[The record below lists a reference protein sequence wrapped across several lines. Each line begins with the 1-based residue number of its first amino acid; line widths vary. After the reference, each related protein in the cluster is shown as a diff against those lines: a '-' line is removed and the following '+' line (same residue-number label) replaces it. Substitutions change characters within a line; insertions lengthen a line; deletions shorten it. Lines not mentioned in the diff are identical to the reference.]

1 LPDEQEDGMNFDDID
16 PAIRRTYLAD
26 EVREMNVQALNAGLD
41 RLPDH
46 LTISGTFSSGHS
58 LTVYLDPPPEAGAC
72 LAERLRWARTPL
84 DLAHAA
90 IMKAAGLC
98 SVCSG
103 VGSTQVEGRTG
114 VGFVT
119 CPTCRGDGRAR

>member
-1 LPDEQEDGMNFDDID
+1 MNLDDID

-26 EVREMNVQALNAGLD
+26 EVREMNVATLNAGMD
-41 RLPDH
+41 RLECKQIVGA
-46 LTISGTFSSGHS
+46 LVTGHS
-58 LTVYLDPPPEAGAC
+58 LTVYLDPPPDAGAC

-90 IMKAAGLC
+90 IMTAAGLC

-114 VGFVT
+114 VGFVA